1 MPKNMSFWPMVFCAL
16 AILATVGPMPTHG
29 AVANSHKHEKH
40 TSKERVKDGIY
51 APRDAH
57 HHGEHGEHNVEF
69 DHEAIIGNTKEA
81 QEFDTLSPEESK
93 RRLAIL
99 IKMMDLNKD
108 EFIDRHELK
117 AWILRSFKKLSEEEA
132 ADRFEELDLDS
143 DDKITWKEYLLD
155 TYGMEDED
163 FKKEVIDFDS
173 YEDEQNMIKQDKE
186 MFNAAD
192 TNKDGVL
199 NMEEYVF
206 FQNPEEHPQMLPVLL
221 EHTMQDK
228 DSNHDG
234 KIDFQEFV
242 GNAAAH
248 HDKEW
253 LITEKERFDK
263 DHDINGDGVL
273 AGDEVLSWIVPSNT
287 AIADDEVDHLF
298 VSTDE
303 DHDDRLSYLE
313 ILNNYDTFVGSEA
326 TDYGDHLQNINHLAD
341 EL

>member
-1 MPKNMSFWPMVFCAL
+1 MMTLWPMVVLTL
-16 AILATVGPMPTHG
+16 AILAAVGPMPTHG
-29 AVANSHKHEKH
+29 AVASPHKHEKH
-40 TSKERVKDGIY
+40 TSKERIKDGVY
-51 APRDAH
+51 VPRDAH

-81 QEFDTLSPEESK
+81 QEFDTLTPEESK

-99 IKMMDLNKD
+99 IRMMDLNKD
-108 EFIDRHELK
+108 EYIDRHELK

-132 ADRFEELDLDS
+132 ADRFEEIDLDG

-155 TYGMEDED
+155 TYAMEDED

-192 TNKDGVL
+192 VNKDGVL
-199 NMEEYVF
+199 TMEEYVY
-206 FQNPEEHPQMLPVLL
+206 FQNPEEHPQMLPILL

-228 DSNHDG
+228 DTNHDG
-234 KIDFQEFV
+234 KIDFQEYV
-242 GNAAAH
+242 GQAAAH

-253 LITEKERFDK
+253 LVTEKERFDK
-263 DHDINGDGVL
+263 DHDINGDGML
-273 AGDEVLSWIVPSNT
+273 TGNEVLSWIVPSNT
-287 AIADDEVDHLF
+287 AIASDEVDHLF

-326 TDYGDHLQNINHLAD
+326 TDYGDHLQNINHLSD

>member
-1 MPKNMSFWPMVFCAL
+1 MYP
-16 AILATVGPMPTHG
+16 
-29 AVANSHKHEKH
+29 
-40 TSKERVKDGIY
+40 
-51 APRDAH
+51 
-57 HHGEHGEHNVEF
+57 
-69 DHEAIIGNTKEA
+69 
-81 QEFDTLSPEESK
+81 
-93 RRLAIL
+93 
-99 IKMMDLNKD
+99 
-108 EFIDRHELK
+108 
-117 AWILRSFKKLSEEEA
+117 KKLSEEEA
-132 ADRFEELDLDS
+132 ADRFEEIDQDV
-143 DDKITWKEYLLD
+143 DDKITWKEYLQD
-155 TYGMEDED
+155 TYSMEDEN
-163 FKKEVIDFDS
+163 FKKELIDFDS
-173 YEDEQNMIKQDKE
+173 YEEEQKMIKQDKE
-186 MFNAAD
+186 MFHAAD

-199 NMEEYVF
+199 NQEEYVL

-228 DSNHDG
+228 DQNHDG

-242 GNAAAH
+242 GQAATH

-263 DHDINGDGVL
+263 DYDTNGDGL
-273 AGDEVLSWIVPSNT
+273 LTGNEVISWITPSNT

-326 TDYGDHLQNINHLAD
+326 TDYGDHLQNIHHLSD

>member
-1 MPKNMSFWPMVFCAL
+1 MSRLTIWPMLLCIIGAL
-16 AILATVGPMPTHG
+16 ALVGPMPANG
-29 AVANSHKHEKH
+29 AVANTHKHEKH
-40 TSKERVKDGIY
+40 LSKERVKDGSY
-51 APRDAH
+51 VPRDGH
-57 HHGEHGEHNVEF
+57 HHNDLGEHNVEF
-69 DHEAIIGNTKEA
+69 DHEAIIGNTKDA

-99 IKMMDLNKD
+99 IEMMDLNSDK
-108 EFIDRHELK
+108 FIDRHELK

-132 ADRFEELDLDS
+132 ADRFEEIDQDV
-143 DDKITWKEYLLD
+143 DDKITWKEYLQD
-155 TYGMEDED
+155 TYSMEDEN
-163 FKKEVIDFDS
+163 FKKELIDFDS
-173 YEDEQNMIKQDKE
+173 YEEEQKMIKQDKE
-186 MFNAAD
+186 MFHAAD

-199 NMEEYVF
+199 NQEEYVL

-228 DSNHDG
+228 DQNHDG

-242 GNAAAH
+242 GQAATH

-263 DHDINGDGVL
+263 DYDTNGDGL
-273 AGDEVLSWIVPSNT
+273 LTGNEVISWITPSNT

-326 TDYGDHLQNINHLAD
+326 TDYGDHLQNIHHLSD